1 MTSAVFVL
9 NEVASYADVSPTWER
24 NEAIR
29 TSGYEA
35 NNNKN
40 SDHNNPIFIQENP
53 SV

>member
-9 NEVASYADVSPTWER
+9 NEVASYADVRPTWVR

-35 NNNKN
+35 NKHKN
-40 SDHNNPIFIQENP
+40 SDNTNPIFIQENP